1 MKGLM
6 AVESL
11 QMTAGSMSTCGVTC
25 RVWPVT
31 EARNTKAY
39 GVHVASHSRIS
50 RNVRRHSFF
59 SSCTHTVHCIALFL
73 ENRHK
78 RMLLA
83 LFINIRILSDYNIK
97 GPPKIIGIPYTL
109 LSKLVLLRFNFR
121 KFICHQTTISEKIP
135 HVNIQYV
142 W

>member
-31 EARNTKAY
+31 EARNTIAY

-59 SSCTHTVHCIALFL
+59 SSWTRGSLSTTQYIAIF
-73 ENRHK
+73 ED
-78 RMLLA
+78 M
-83 LFINIRILSDYNIK
+83 
-97 GPPKIIGIPYTL
+97 
-109 LSKLVLLRFNFR
+109 SKY
-121 KFICHQTTISEKIP
+121 I
-135 HVNIQYV
+135 
-142 W
+142 